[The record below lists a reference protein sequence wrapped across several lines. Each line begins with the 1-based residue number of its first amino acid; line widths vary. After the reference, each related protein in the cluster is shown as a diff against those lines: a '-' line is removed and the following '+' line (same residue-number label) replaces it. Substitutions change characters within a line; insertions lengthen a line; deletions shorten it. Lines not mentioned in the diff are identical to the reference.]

1 MRFTRWLIPLAL
13 ILILVLAACGGDDDS
28 GENNTDNDDTAV
40 TQNTDDTADTDN
52 TSNDSTNDSA
62 DDNSGSDANSTTGNT
77 LAQSEE
83 EAIIPP
89 VAEEIFAVPYLA
101 DYDEV
106 IFSADNSALVV
117 LNEGTPQLQV
127 MDAATGDVL
136 ADISPDPNWVRNNF
150 ERDMAI
156 SNDGALVSV
165 WNLGRGSGQDGID
178 SGAIYSVETGEIA
191 QAFNYRSS
199 VSDVDF
205 DPTGTRYAILHN
217 DTVVIHD
224 VATLAE
230 QVSVTMSDSKRRLQW
245 SADGNYIIAH
255 SNLTFAIISATGEIV
270 AEVEGESVEA
280 RFANVFVSP
289 HEPIFVTTGQNDDTT
304 VFWNTET
311 GAELMRFTPENP
323 QSLVWDLGPG
333 QAIVTSGGE
342 YHVVNISAGTTELN
356 EPDDVTTIDIDLRAD
371 ELLGLGSSPR
381 TANTDVFDFT
391 TNTRLREFSN
401 AFTYWF
407 TDAGEWI
414 LVVSNGIEAYHVKY
428 PLTEEQENM
437 FVEEFERF
445 EVVQFEEFVNR
456 ESFYF
461 PETDLLYIF
470 DGNFSGGDDM
480 LRLYQISPGA

>member
-1 MRFTRWLIPLAL
+1 MHFTRWLTALSL
-13 ILILVLAACGGDDDS
+13 ILILVLAACGGDDDD
-28 GENNTDNDDTAV
+28 GGDDTASNGD
-40 TQNTDDTADTDN
+40 TIIEQAANNADADNADANNAGDGDTGDAESAPDDADDT
-52 TSNDSTNDSA
+52 S
-62 DDNSGSDANSTTGNT
+62 STTNNT
-77 LAQSEE
+77 AAQPEE
-83 EAIIPP
+83 EVVIPP
-89 VAEEIFAVPYLA
+89 VVEEVFAVAYLA
-101 DYDEV
+101 DYDEIV
-106 IFSADNSALVV
+106 FSADNSALVV

-136 ADISPDPNWVRNNF
+136 ADISPDPNWVR
-150 ERDMAI
+150 DIAI

-178 SGAIYSVETGEIA
+178 SGAIYDVATGEIA
-191 QAFNYRSS
+191 QAFNYPFS
-199 VSDVDF
+199 VSDVVF
-205 DPTGTRYAILHN
+205 DPTGTRYAILYN

-224 VATLAE
+224 AATLAE

-289 HEPIFVTTGQNDDTT
+289 HESVFVTTGQNDDTT

-414 LVVSNGIEAYHVKY
+414 LVVSNGIEAYHIKY

-445 EVVQFEEFVNR
+445 EVVQFDGFFNR

-461 PETDLLYIF
+461 PETGLLYVF
-470 DGNFSGGDDM
+470 AGDDM